1 MRIAYLYTAL
11 TTFGGVDRVL
21 TEKANYLAEVLGHE
35 VYIITDSQAGRPPVF
50 PLSAKVRHV
59 DLRLTSTNSIIMV

>member
-35 VYIITDSQAGRPPVF
+35 VYIITDSEPGVHQIVG
-50 PLSAKVRHV
+50 L
-59 DLRLTSTNSIIMV
+59 